1 MKKIYHI
8 ILILAL
14 VAICGCQQK
23 ETPAPDP
30 VGDLKAHPGIGRVML
45 EFTTPENAVSG
56 KVYYNSGTVKKFF
69 VDPTAPVQVVKVDGL
84 TAGENT
90 LRVVTQDISGR
101 ESLPKGI
108 VVDVYGESFYP
119 GALSNRKFV
128 KMREISGDSIEIT
141 FEKGGE
147 EEAYVVV
154 VYSDFAGQLQETTVA
169 PDQTTV
175 KIEGADLDLPVTY
188 YTVYKPTEDFL
199 DEYVSNSVNVQDAAL
214 MQLDK
219 SIWLMTATG
228 EASDAPLTKV
238 VDGRA
243 KTSWRAAAAGDQTI
257 IIDMQG
263 TKLFSGVILSQ
274 GWDFDA
280 GTMAGHVTVDVSDDG
295 KQWNN
300 VVDKKFMHNCFAQ
313 EYPFASPL
321 KAQYLRITLSNPMD
335 GRPIQLGEIDLY
347 NDLFNTLTDELR
359 TMPKLVNSV
368 APIEGDGSS
377 DLATAIGGG
386 RMQRAVGWNT
396 SDNSIITTDTGVG
409 GLCIFTA
416 NAWNIYNV
424 VNGKVW
430 QTLDLMPGY
439 YSIDWALGSIT
450 DNRGL
455 DAYGVV
461 TKGSALPDIDAVTSD
476 ASVIDNFYMNNYRY
490 STYSMEFDLR
500 EPTTITIGW
509 VFTTYDL
516 YVITGSIPWSDLY
529 INSIEFNTR

>member
-69 VDPTAPVQVVKVDGL
+69 VDPTAPVQVVEVDGL

-119 GALSNRKFV
+119 GALPNRKFV

-280 GTMAGHVTVDVSDDG
+280 GTMAGHVAVDVSNDG
-295 KQWNN
+295 NN
-300 VVDKKFMHNCFAQ
+300 
-313 EYPFASPL
+313 
-321 KAQYLRITLSNPMD
+321 
-335 GRPIQLGEIDLY
+335 
-347 NDLFNTLTDELR
+347 
-359 TMPKLVNSV
+359 
-368 APIEGDGSS
+368 
-377 DLATAIGGG
+377 
-386 RMQRAVGWNT
+386 
-396 SDNSIITTDTGVG
+396 
-409 GLCIFTA
+409 
-416 NAWNIYNV
+416 
-424 VNGKVW
+424 
-430 QTLDLMPGY
+430 
-439 YSIDWALGSIT
+439 
-450 DNRGL
+450 
-455 DAYGVV
+455 
-461 TKGSALPDIDAVTSD
+461 
-476 ASVIDNFYMNNYRY
+476 
-490 STYSMEFDLR
+490 
-500 EPTTITIGW
+500 
-509 VFTTYDL
+509 
-516 YVITGSIPWSDLY
+516 
-529 INSIEFNTR
+529 